1 MDEQGTADRGEER
14 EGPDVQSA
22 GEPASDEGSQTQ
34 MLGGQTVELLPEAAN
49 DEAPAELEVE
59 SDDEAAIEDL
69 PDEDEDAPVDEV
81 VEAEEEDVDEEA
93 NYELDLEHV
102 RMAEALL
109 FAAAEPLNVAML
121 KDRMPE
127 GIHMP
132 AVLEALA
139 AQYENRG
146 VHLVGIAGKW
156 AFRTAPD
163 LSFMMEKERV
173 EQRRLSRAAIET
185 LAIIAYHQPVTRAEI
200 EAIRGVSVS
209 KGTIDVLMEVG
220 WVKLRGRRRVP
231 GRPVTYGTSEDFLD
245 HFGLDMVKDLPGM
258 EELKAAGLLDAR
270 LPAGFAVPSPE
281 DALPEEAEDDEDED
295 EQEDLFGGDIATPY
309 DDEMDAILEEA
320 MEEPQESGPE
330 PVAGPGAEPEPE
342 AEPEAEIENQS

>member
-1 MDEQGTADRGEER
+1 MDEQGTADLGEEH
-14 EGPDVQSA
+14 EVPEVESA
-22 GEPASDEGSQTQ
+22 EEPVSVEASQPE
-34 MLGGQTVELLPEAAN
+34 MLGGQTVEELPEPAN
-49 DEAPAELEVE
+49 DEIAVAEGEGA

-81 VEAEEEDVDEEA
+81 VEAEAEEDEDEAA

-109 FAAAEPLNVAML
+109 FAAAEPLNVATL

-132 AVLEALA
+132 AVLEALT

-146 VHLVGIAGKW
+146 VHLMNIAGKW

-173 EQRRLSRAAIET
+173 EQRRLSRAAVET

-270 LPAGFAVPSPE
+270 LPPGFAVPSPE
-281 DALPEEAEDDEDED
+281 DALPEEVEDDEDD
-295 EQEDLFGGDIATPY
+295 QEDLFGGDIATPF
-309 DDEMDAILEEA
+309 DDEMDAALE
-320 MEEPQESGPE
+320 QVIGPKS
-330 PVAGPGAEPEPE
+330 EPEGDPE
-342 AEPEAEIENQS
+342 VAPEDESDS

>member
-1 MDEQGTADRGEER
+1 MPE
-14 EGPDVQSA
+14 VA
-22 GEPASDEGSQTQ
+22 GAQEPLNVEVSQPE
-34 MLGGQTVELLPEAAN
+34 MLGGQSVEPLPEAAN
-49 DEAPAELEVE
+49 DEAPVAEGEVAE
-59 SDDEAAIEDL
+59 GEAEADEEAAIEHL
-69 PDEDEDAPVDEV
+69 PDEDEDAPVDQV
-81 VEAEEEDVDEEA
+81 VETGEEDEDEDEAA

-109 FAAAEPLNVAML
+109 FAAAEPLNVATL

-132 AVLEALA
+132 AVLEALT

-146 VHLVGIAGKW
+146 VHLMSIAGKW

-185 LAIIAYHQPVTRAEI
+185 LSIIAYHQPVTRAEI

-231 GRPVTYGTSEDFLD
+231 GRPVTYGTSGDFLD

-270 LPAGFAVPSPE
+270 LPSGFGVPSPE
-281 DALPEEAEDDEDED
+281 DALPEEAEDDEDD
-295 EQEDLFGGDIATPY
+295 QEDLFGGDIATPY

-320 MEEPQESGPE
+320 MEEPQIET
-330 PVAGPGAEPEPE
+330 EPET
-342 AEPEAEIENQS
+342 ENQS

>member
-1 MDEQGTADRGEER
+1 MDEQGTAEIGEEG
-14 EGPDVQSA
+14 EVPEVQSA
-22 GEPASDEGSQTQ
+22 DEPLNVEASQPE
-34 MLGGQTVELLPEAAN
+34 MLGGQTVEQLPEAAN
-49 DEAPAELEVE
+49 DEAPVAQADADA
-59 SDDEAAIEDL
+59 DDEVSLEGL
-69 PDEDEDAPVDEV
+69 PDEDEDAPVDQV
-81 VEAEEEDVDEEA
+81 VEAQEEDDEDEAA

-109 FAAAEPLNVAML
+109 FAAAEPLNVATL

-146 VHLVGIAGKW
+146 VHLMNIAGKW

-185 LAIIAYHQPVTRAEI
+185 LSIIAYHQPVTRAEI

-209 KGTIDVLMEVG
+209 KGTVDVLMEVG

-258 EELKAAGLLDAR
+258 EELKAAGLLDAH
-270 LPAGFAVPSPE
+270 LPSGFAVPAPE
-281 DALPEEAEDDEDED
+281 DALPEEAEDDEDD
-295 EQEDLFGGDIATPY
+295 QEDLFGGDIATPF
-309 DDEMDAILEEA
+309 DDEMDAALEA
-320 MEEPQESGPE
+320 AIGPRT
-330 PVAGPGAEPEPE
+330 EPESDPE
-342 AEPEAEIENQS
+342 GDNDS

>member
-1 MDEQGTADRGEER
+1 MDEQGTADLGEEQ
-14 EGPDVQSA
+14 ETPEVETAEDGVSVEA
-22 GEPASDEGSQTQ
+22 SEPQ
-34 MLGGQTVELLPEAAN
+34 MLGGQTVEELPEPAN
-49 DEAPAELEVE
+49 DEAPVIDGVADDVAEGDQAA
-59 SDDEAAIEDL
+59 DDEAAIEDL

-132 AVLEALA
+132 TVLEALT

-146 VHLVGIAGKW
+146 VHLVSIAGKW

-270 LPAGFAVPSPE
+270 LPSGFAVPSPE
-281 DALPEEAEDDEDED
+281 DALPEEAEDDEDD
-295 EQEDLFGGDIATPY
+295 QEDLFGGDIATPY

-330 PVAGPGAEPEPE
+330 AE
-342 AEPEAEIENQS
+342 AEAEAEIENQS

>member
-1 MDEQGTADRGEER
+1 MNEQGTADLGEEQ
-14 EGPDVQSA
+14 EVPEVESAEDPQDV
-22 GEPASDEGSQTQ
+22 EASQPQ
-34 MLGGQTVELLPEAAN
+34 MLGGQTVEELPEPAN
-49 DEAPAELEVE
+49 DETPVTDGVAEGDKVA
-59 SDDEAAIEDL
+59 DDEASIEEL

-81 VEAEEEDVDEEA
+81 VEGEAPGEDDEDEAA

-109 FAAAEPLNVAML
+109 FAAAEPLNVATL

-132 AVLEALA
+132 AVLEALT

-146 VHLVGIAGKW
+146 VHLMNIAGKW

-185 LAIIAYHQPVTRAEI
+185 LSIIAYHQPVTRAEI

-209 KGTIDVLMEVG
+209 KGTVDVLMEVG

-270 LPAGFAVPSPE
+270 LPAGFGVPSPE
-281 DALPEEAEDDEDED
+281 DALPEEAEDDEDD
-295 EQEDLFGGDIATPY
+295 QEDLFGGDIATPF
-309 DDEMDAILEEA
+309 DDEMDAALEE
-320 MEEPQESGPE
+320 
-330 PVAGPGAEPEPE
+330 VIGAKTETET
-342 AEPEAEIENQS
+342 ENQS

>member
-1 MDEQGTADRGEER
+1 MVGTNAGNQRKKTLSMDDQGTTDIGEER
-14 EGPDVQSA
+14 DNDETAEGAEVPEVTVLGEQISDVA
-22 GEPASDEGSQTQ
+22 P
-34 MLGGQTVELLPEAAN
+34 VAAN
-49 DEAPAELEVE
+49 DEAEPVSAGD
-59 SDDEAAIEDL
+59 DDEEGALESL
-69 PDEDEDAPVDEV
+69 PDEDEDAPVDEARP
-81 VEAEEEDVDEEA
+81 EAEDEDEDEAA
-93 NYELDLEHV
+93 NYELDPEHV

-109 FAAAEPLNVAML
+109 FAASEPLNLAIL

-127 GIHMP
+127 GVYLP
-132 AVLEALA
+132 AVLGALK
-139 AQYENRG
+139 AQYENHG
-146 VHLVGIAGKW
+146 VHLMNIAGKW

-209 KGTIDVLMEVG
+209 KGTVDVLLEVG
-220 WVKLRGRRRVP
+220 WIKLRGRRRVP

-270 LPAGFAVPSPE
+270 LPQGFAVPSPE
-281 DALPEEAEDDEDED
+281 DALPEEEDDEDD
-295 EQEDLFGGDIATPY
+295 QEDLFGGDIATPF
-309 DDEMDAILEEA
+309 DDEMDKALESA
-320 MEEPQESGPE
+320 MDTAPEEEDP
-330 PVAGPGAEPEPE
+330 A
-342 AEPEAEIENQS
+342 

>member
-1 MDEQGTADRGEER
+1 MDEQGTADLGEER

-22 GEPASDEGSQTQ
+22 EESASDEGSQTQ
-34 MLGGQTVELLPEAAN
+34 MLGGQTVEQLPEAAN

-59 SDDEAAIEDL
+59 SGDEAATEDL

-81 VEAEEEDVDEEA
+81 VEAEAEDDEDEEA

-132 AVLEALA
+132 TVLEALT

-146 VHLVGIAGKW
+146 VHLVSIAGKW

-281 DALPEEAEDDEDED
+281 DALPEEAEDDEDE
-295 EQEDLFGGDIATPY
+295 QEDLFGGDIATPY

-330 PVAGPGAEPEPE
+330 PVAGPETGAEPD

>member
-1 MDEQGTADRGEER
+1 MDEQGTSEIGEER
-14 EGPDVQSA
+14 EGSEVREA
-22 GEPASDEGSQTQ
+22 EMLGSQAADPAP
-34 MLGGQTVELLPEAAN
+34 VAAN
-49 DEAPAELEVE
+49 DEEAPQAELNSNEATGDDTGE
-59 SDDEAAIEDL
+59 DEAETAIDEL
-69 PDEDEDAPVDEV
+69 PDEDEDAPVDEE
-81 VEAEEEDVDEEA
+81 VEAPTEEDEDEAA
-93 NYELDLEHV
+93 NYELDPEHV

-109 FAAAEPLNVAML
+109 FAAAEPLNVATL
-121 KDRMPE
+121 KDRMPD

-132 AVLEALA
+132 TVLEALS
-139 AQYENRG
+139 AQYENHG
-146 VHLVGIAGKW
+146 VHLMNVAGKW

-185 LAIIAYHQPVTRAEI
+185 LSIIAYHQPVTRAEI

-209 KGTIDVLMEVG
+209 KGTVDVLMEVG

-270 LPAGFAVPSPE
+270 LPPGFGVPSP
-281 DALPEEAEDDEDED
+281 DDMLPEEDDDDEDD
-295 EQEDLFGGDIATPY
+295 QEDLFGGDIATPF
-309 DDEMDAILEEA
+309 DDEMDAALDA
-320 MEEPQESGPE
+320 PFNT
-330 PVAGPGAEPEPE
+330 E
-342 AEPEAEIENQS
+342 AEPEAESKS